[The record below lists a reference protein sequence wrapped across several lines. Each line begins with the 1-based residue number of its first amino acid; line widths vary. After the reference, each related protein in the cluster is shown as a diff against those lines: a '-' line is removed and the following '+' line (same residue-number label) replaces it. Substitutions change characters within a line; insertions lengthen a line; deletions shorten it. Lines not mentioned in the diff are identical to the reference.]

1 MYYDAVAKKRAE
13 EAVAAHSPTV
23 SLAVE
28 LTRSSAEVEA
38 FERRHDSFIE
48 QVLLTTATT
57 ATTATAATTAT
68 TATTTAT
75 ATEEGRVV
83 VATIQSI
90 AKEHRRI
97 GKRDFSD
104 TTHYKRFRHTSD
116 VKCINVRDDQV
127 SKYPNGDTYD
137 GQYLNTHTHTHTS
150 TSTAGRDRVEEEHRQ
165 YSSGA
170 QLKHGK
176 GVYKYVNGD
185 KYDGDWQFDKW

>member
-1 MYYDAVAKKRAE
+1 VI
-13 EAVAAHSPTV
+13 
-23 SLAVE
+23 
-28 LTRSSAEVEA
+28 
-38 FERRHDSFIE
+38 DSENII
-48 QVLLTTATT
+48 TAATT
-57 ATTATAATTAT
+57 TTTTAT

-75 ATEEGRVV
+75 TTEEGRVV

-104 TTHYKRFRHTSD
+104 TTYYKRFRHTSD

-137 GQYLNTHTHTHTS
+137 GQYLNTHTHTSTHTS

>member
-13 EAVAAHSPTV
+13 EAVAADSPTV

-38 FERRHDSFIE
+38 YERRHDSFIE

-137 GQYLNTHTHTHTS
+137 GQYLNTHTHTS
-150 TSTAGRDRVEEEHRQ
+150 SSTAGCDRVEEEHRQ